1 MNFQEIIQ
9 GSLAKWLPF
18 ESRVRAATSACAG
31 LLVVDLCS
39 LYYIYNIHFS
49 DIPRVFCQE
58 HAHLHAFCSINHV
71 QSLLVIEKIATDY
84 IHGLWCKT
92 IRNVPQSHP
101 ADSVPATSKVSQAN
115 IGLQA
120 YTRLP
125 APSTIVAETYRKEI
139 FLSTKMGKL
148 PNHTPK
154 VWIAKIR
161 VRQPLFARIIIKT
174 LYTLII
180 NILFG

>member
-1 MNFQEIIQ
+1 MLLFCLHSPV
-9 GSLAKWLPF
+9 GLSARGCDLLPH
-18 ESRVRAATSACAG
+18 EV
-31 LLVVDLCS
+31 
-39 LYYIYNIHFS
+39 IYTIYTF
-49 DIPRVFCQE
+49 PRVFCQE
-58 HAHLHAFCSINHV
+58 HAQLHAFRSINHV

-101 ADSVPATSKVSQAN
+101 TESVPATSIVSQAN
-115 IGLQA
+115 VGLQA

-139 FLSTKMGKL
+139 FLS
-148 PNHTPK
+148 
-154 VWIAKIR
+154 AKIR